1 MEPRTRIL
9 ASRGLVA
16 PDRSR
21 PSIVAAKGAWLTDDG
36 ERRIFD
42 GACGSGSLIFG
53 HCDPELIQILAQQ
66 SGRLTLYPSDAF
78 RVAEVERYAAALAGF
93 APEGFTRAI
102 TMSSGSDAVEAALK
116 ACLQFHSRNGDL
128 ARTVFIGRE
137 ASYHGNSLAGLAA
150 GGFVSRR
157 EPYEHVLPDWPKAA
171 VADGSA
177 GDANSPIA
185 SLEAAMAA
193 AGPERVAAVIVEP
206 VVGAA
211 LSAVAPPADYVR
223 RVRELCDAS
232 GALLIADEV
241 MTGFGRTGRPFAS
254 SGWDVVP
261 DVIVCGKAI
270 SAGHYPLSAILVSEP
285 VADRLTFA
293 GGFFENGQ
301 TNCWNPVAAAVG
313 RAVVERLSDSPLLEN
328 ARAMGSLLR
337 DRLRQAS
344 AGTVLRNVRG
354 DGLMVG
360 FDLEARDG
368 SGGAEPAALGPAFQ
382 QAAIDRGVLIYPS
395 RGGPRRATGDHVLLL
410 PPLTITEED
419 VAYLAS
425 ALGAAAA
432 DVPERQSRG

>member
-1 MEPRTRIL
+1 MEPSTRIL

-36 ERRIFD
+36 GRRIFD
-42 GACGSGSLIFG
+42 AACGSGSLIFG

-66 SGRLTLYPSDAF
+66 SGRLTLYPSGAF
-78 RVAEVERYAAALAGF
+78 RVAEVERYATALSRF
-93 APEGFTRAI
+93 APDGFTRAI

-116 ACLQFHSRNGDL
+116 ACLQFHGRNGDV

-157 EPYEHVLPDWPKAA
+157 APYEHVLPDWPKAG
-171 VADGSA
+171 VADMSA
-177 GDANSPIA
+177 QDADSPIA
-185 SLEAAMAA
+185 SLKAAMEAAS
-193 AGPERVAAVIVEP
+193 PERVAAVIIEP

-211 LSAVAPPADYVR
+211 LSAVPPPADYVR
-223 RVRELCDAS
+223 QVRDLCDSS

-254 SGWDVVP
+254 GGWDVVP

-270 SAGHYPLSAILVSEP
+270 SAGHYPLSAILVNEL

-313 RAVVERLSDSPLLEN
+313 NAVVERLSDEPLLDN

-337 DRLRQAS
+337 ERLRQSS
-344 AGTVLRNVRG
+344 AGTVLRKVRG
-354 DGLMVG
+354 EGLMIG
-360 FDLEARDG
+360 FDLEPQ
-368 SGGAEPAALGPAFQ
+368 SGREGAGPADLGPAFH

-395 RGGPRRATGDHVLLL
+395 RGGPRRVKGDHALML
-410 PPLTITEED
+410 PPLTITEEH

-432 DVPERQSRG
+432 EVAERHCRG